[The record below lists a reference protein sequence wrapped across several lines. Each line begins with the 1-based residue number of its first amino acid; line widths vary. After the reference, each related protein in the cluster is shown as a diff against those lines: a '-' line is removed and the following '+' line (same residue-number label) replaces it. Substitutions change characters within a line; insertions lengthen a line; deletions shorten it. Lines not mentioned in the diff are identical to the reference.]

1 MKCPICEIEMKNTE
15 RNDVE
20 IDYCTQ
26 CRGVWLDRG
35 ELEKII
41 ATVESQPDKRTNHD
55 HHDHDDHD
63 DHGDRDAR
71 DDHGDHERYE
81 RRSESRVRDSEHRR
95 EGDYGSGRRKKEGFL
110 GSLFDMFGD

>member
-20 IDYCTQ
+20 LDYCTQ

-41 ATVESQPDKRTNHD
+41 ATVESQPHKRKTD
-55 HHDHDDHD
+55 DHDDHD
-63 DHGDRDAR
+63 GHDDR
-71 DDHGDHERYE
+71 GRYE
-81 RRSESRVRDSEHRR
+81 RQTESQQRDSDYRRDGDYRYGRKKR
-95 EGDYGSGRRKKEGFL
+95 EGFMGN
-110 GSLFDMFGD
+110 LFDLFGD